1 MGGHEI
7 QAMTTQS
14 ETSDKAI
21 LDYLRRGGAATVVEL
36 AGEMGVTATAI
47 RQRLQRLM
55 ADGLIARR
63 THRKGRGRPNHHY
76 SLTDKGERLAGSNFA
91 DLAIVLWEEVK
102 SVEDPAV
109 RRGLVH
115 RIADRLADLYRGRVS
130 GQSLRQRMES
140 LVGLM
145 DERDIPFEADFSG
158 DLPVMSVLACPFPE
172 LAKLDR
178 SVCTMEMILFSDI
191 LGEGVQLNDCR
202 LDGDPCCKFSTC
214 GAEQQTSEEVN

>member
-1 MGGHEI
+1 MS
-7 QAMTTQS
+7 TQS

-21 LDYLRRGGAATVVEL
+21 LDYLRRAGGATVIDL
-36 AGEMGVTATAI
+36 AEQMGVTATAI

-63 THRKGRGRPNHHY
+63 THRKGRGRPNHRY

-102 SVEDPAV
+102 SVDDPAV
-109 RRGLVH
+109 RRGLVN
-115 RIADRLADLYRGRVS
+115 RIADRLAELYRGRVT

-145 DERDIPFEADFSG
+145 DERDIPFEADFTG
-158 DLPVMSVLACPFPE
+158 ELPVLSALACPFPE

-178 SVCTMEMILFSDI
+178 SVCMMEKLMLSDI
-191 LGEGVQLNDCR
+191 LGEGVQISGCR
-202 LDGDPCCKFSTC
+202 LDGDPCCTFSPDET
-214 GAEQQTSEEVN
+214 GLAPSETTT

>member
-1 MGGHEI
+1 MN
-7 QAMTTQS
+7 TQS

-21 LDYLRRGGAATVVEL
+21 LDYLRRSGAATVIDL
-36 AGEMGVTATAI
+36 AQEMGVTATAI

-55 ADGLIARR
+55 ADGVIARR
-63 THRKGRGRPNHHY
+63 TQRKGRGRPNHRY

-102 SVEDPAV
+102 SVDDPDV
-109 RRGLVH
+109 RRKLVN
-115 RIADRLADLYRGRVS
+115 RIADRLAELYRGRIS

-145 DERDIPFEADFSG
+145 DERDIPFEADFTG
-158 DLPVMSVLACPFPE
+158 ELPVLSALACPFPE

-178 SVCTMEMILFSDI
+178 NVCTMEKLMLTGIF
-191 LGEGVQLNDCR
+191 GEGVQMNGCR
-202 LDGDPCCKFSTC
+202 LDGDPCCTFSL
-214 GAEQQTSEEVN
+214 SETAITPSETTN

>member
-1 MGGHEI
+1 MS
-7 QAMTTQS
+7 TQS

-36 AGEMGVTATAI
+36 AQEMGVTATAI

-63 THRKGRGRPNHHY
+63 TQRKGRGRPNHRY
-76 SLTDKGERLAGSNFA
+76 WLTDKGERLAGSNFA

-109 RRGLVH
+109 RRGLVN
-115 RIADRLADLYRGRVS
+115 RIADRLAELYRGRVT
-130 GQSLRQRMES
+130 GESLRQRMES

-145 DERDIPFEADFSG
+145 DERDIPFHADFSG
-158 DLPVMSVLACPFPE
+158 DLPVLSALACPFPE

-178 SVCTMEMILFSDI
+178 SVCTMEKLMLSDI
-191 LGEGVQLNDCR
+191 LGEGVQLGGCR
-202 LDGDPCCKFSTC
+202 LDGAPCCTFSPSDPSPV
-214 GAEQQTSEEVN
+214 ASETT

>member
-1 MGGHEI
+1 
-7 QAMTTQS
+7 MTTQS

-21 LDYLRRGGAATVVEL
+21 LDFLRRAGAATVVDL
-36 AGEMGVTATAI
+36 AEEMGVTATAI

-63 THRKGRGRPNHHY
+63 SHRQGRGRPNHHY

-102 SVEDPAV
+102 SVEDPTV
-109 RRGLVH
+109 RRGLVN
-115 RIADRLADLYRGRVS
+115 RIADRLAELYRGRVS

-145 DERDIPFEADFSG
+145 DERDIPFEADFTG
-158 DLPVMSVLACPFPE
+158 ELPVLSALACPFPE

-178 SVCTMEMILFSDI
+178 SVCTMEKIMLSDI
-191 LGEGVQLNDCR
+191 LGEGVQLHDCR
-202 LDGDPCCKFSTC
+202 LDGDPCCTFST
-214 GAEQQTSEEVN
+214 GAGSEMPDEENVS

>member
-1 MGGHEI
+1 MS
-7 QAMTTQS
+7 TQS

-21 LDYLRRGGAATVVEL
+21 LDYLRRSGAATVIDL
-36 AGEMGVTATAI
+36 AREMGVTSTAI

-55 ADGLIARR
+55 ADGVIARR
-63 THRKGRGRPNHHY
+63 TQRKGRGRPNHRY

-102 SVEDPAV
+102 GVEDPDL

-115 RIADRLADLYRGRVS
+115 RIADRLAELYRGRIS

-145 DERDIPFEADFSG
+145 DERDIPFEADFTG
-158 DLPVMSVLACPFPE
+158 ELPVLSALACPFPE

-178 SVCTMEMILFSDI
+178 SVCTMEKLMLTGIF
-191 LGEGVQLNDCR
+191 GEGVQMNGCR
-202 LDGDPCCKFSTC
+202 LDGDPCCTFSLSETSP
-214 GAEQQTSEEVN
+214 ATSETTTQG

>member
-1 MGGHEI
+1 M
-7 QAMTTQS
+7 TQS

-21 LDYLRRGGAATVVEL
+21 LDHLRRVGAATVVDL
-36 AGEMGVTATAI
+36 AQQMGVTATAI

-63 THRKGRGRPNHHY
+63 AQRKGRGRPNHRY

-109 RRGLVH
+109 RRGLVQ
-115 RIADRLADLYRGRVS
+115 RIADRLAELYRGRVS
-130 GQSLRQRMES
+130 GQSLRQRMEA

-158 DLPVMSVLACPFPE
+158 ELPVVSVLACPFPE
-172 LAKLDR
+172 LAKMDR
-178 SVCTMEMILFSDI
+178 SVCKMEMILFSDI
-191 LGEGVQLNDCR
+191 LGEGVELHDCR
-202 LDGDPCCKFSTC
+202 LDGDPCCTFSP
-214 GAEQQTSEEVN
+214 GSEHEAEPALATSDAN

>member
-1 MGGHEI
+1 
-7 QAMTTQS
+7 MTTQS

-21 LDYLRRGGAATVVEL
+21 LDFLRRAGAATVVDL
-36 AGEMGVTATAI
+36 AEEMGVTATAI

-63 THRKGRGRPNHHY
+63 SHRQGRGRPNHHY

-102 SVEDPAV
+102 SVEDPTV
-109 RRGLVH
+109 RRGLVN
-115 RIADRLADLYRGRVS
+115 RIADRLAELYRGRVS

-145 DERDIPFEADFSG
+145 DERDIPFEADFTG
-158 DLPVMSVLACPFPE
+158 ELPVLSALACPFPE

-178 SVCTMEMILFSDI
+178 SICTMEKIMLSDI
-191 LGEGVQLNDCR
+191 LGEGLQLHDCR
-202 LDGDPCCKFSTC
+202 LDGDPCCTFSTSVTD
-214 GAEQQTSEEVN
+214 EMPDEEEVR